1 MRVGVS
7 MLAFALV
14 AACGSNPGLG
24 EAPSEIE
31 PVATVETIAAPGGT
45 LSAHVFRHPQT
56 ATSTRP
62 APAVLLFHGG
72 AWEAGDPA
80 WVSWNAQQFAK
91 RGMVAIAVQYRLID
105 MSKEPSQRATIVDAV
120 ADACAAFR
128 WARAQPNGLNL
139 DPYRIAGY
147 GVSAGGH
154 LAAMAGTGGC
164 GTDGRADALV
174 LISPAVD
181 PRNQNYYPRKMPVG
195 ADAALLDAYS
205 PIDRIRA
212 GEAGVPTLI
221 LNGESDI
228 QTPAESALGYCVLA
242 AAKGHLCRVQVFPGL
257 GHLLTADLEAQ
268 QRGQYPPNF
277 EANAAAQAMAEAFLS
292 QQGYW

>member
-1 MRVGVS
+1 MRIGVAV
-7 MLAFALV
+7 LAFALV
-14 AACGSNPGLG
+14 AACATNQQLA
-24 EAPSEIE
+24 EAPAEIE
-31 PVATVETIAAPGGT
+31 PVESIDTYPGPGGE
-45 LSAHVFRHPQT
+45 LSARVFRLPQT
-56 ATSTRP
+56 ASATRP

-80 WVSWNAQQFAK
+80 WVSWNAQQFAR

-105 MSKEPSQRATIVDAV
+105 MSKEPSQRTTIIDTV

-128 WARAQPNGLNL
+128 WARAQSNALNL
-139 DPYRIAGY
+139 DPHRIAGY

-164 GTDGRADALV
+164 GADGRADALV
-174 LISPAVD
+174 LVSPAVD
-181 PRNQNYYPRKMPVG
+181 PRDQAYYPRKMPFG

-212 GEAGVPTLI
+212 GESGVPTLI
-221 LNGESDI
+221 LNGENDI
-228 QTPAESALGYCVLA
+228 QTPAESALAYCSLA
-242 AAKGHLCRVQVFPGL
+242 TANGELCRVEVFPGL
-257 GHLLTADLEAQ
+257 GHLLTADLAAQ

-277 EANAAAQAMAEAFLS
+277 EANAAAQAMAEEFLS
-292 QQGYW
+292 QRAY